1 MVFIIPAKHKYFSIL
16 MLAFSAKPHCA
27 SVLYRV
33 SLVIILEIPLNAF
46 NSFNWPYWWFCKLI
60 ITPTPN
66 KWYANICCSRFYLS
80 VNNFHTVVVKK
91 SMGINEVKSSEKLR
105 KMVGRNV
112 KYMQF
117 VVNVLKHAKPP
128 LSYPI
133 IIALHGMFFF
143 TLLISVI
150 VR

>member
-1 MVFIIPAKHKYFSIL
+1 
-16 MLAFSAKPHCA
+16 
-27 SVLYRV
+27 
-33 SLVIILEIPLNAF
+33 
-46 NSFNWPYWWFCKLI
+46 
-60 ITPTPN
+60 
-66 KWYANICCSRFYLS
+66 
-80 VNNFHTVVVKK
+80 
-91 SMGINEVKSSEKLR
+91 MGINEVKSYEKLW